1 MGCISQDKYQETITS
16 VIYNTPNDTG
26 MGKVTS
32 NAAWE
37 VHHISQM
44 HTVDRKVFI
53 GTINNKFQRFI
64 QGMNMLDARAPYG
77 VALTATIIGNNNQHI
92 PGQLRVY

>member
-1 MGCISQDKYQETITS
+1 MVERISQDKYQETITS

-53 GTINNKFQRFI
+53 GTINNMKGTMR
-64 QGMNMLDARAPYG
+64 
-77 VALTATIIGNNNQHI
+77 VALVAG
-92 PGQLRVY
+92 PG